1 MRYILGETVDMAD
14 LVMARRTLRVF
25 HSLLTLIRQ
34 KQTSKIQAIQII
46 QTFYLRKV
54 STTPVMVKET
64 RLSRK
69 IANQKKPHWMII

>member
-69 IANQKKPHWMII
+69 IASQKKPHWMII